1 MPNFMTLAEYVKK
14 RNGVPIGDSN
24 SLKNNLY
31 RSLGAKNFAAF
42 WNYWNPIF
50 GYFLGKKI
58 FKPLKKIIPISL
70 SLILT
75 FIFCGLI
82 HDFVITITR
91 GKISFFFSVWF
102 FLMGICVLLS
112 KYFHYDFSQK
122 QWIFRTLTNLLIIT
136 FCLLSTIYLNAI
148 LKFH

>member
-1 MPNFMTLAEYVKK
+1 MTLAEYVKK

>member
-102 FLMGICVLLS
+102 FLIGICVLLS
-112 KYFHYDFSQK
+112 KYFQYDFSQK

>member
-1 MPNFMTLAEYVKK
+1 MPNFMTLAEYIKK

-31 RSLGAKNFAAF
+31 KSLGAKNFAAF

-58 FKPLKKIIPISL
+58 FKPLKKTIPISL

-102 FLMGICVLLS
+102 LLMGICVLLS
-112 KYFHYDFSQK
+112 KYFQYDFSQK